1 MSGRCSPIRSTR
13 VGDGKRRSAARP
25 LAPARQE
32 KDRTMSLATLYG
44 ETQETYLALI
54 RTFPLR
60 PLRSEADLDEA
71 TTILDALVVKD
82 TLTAAEADYLAVLS
96 DLVEQYEAEAHPIHP
111 ASDAELLEHLL
122 DARGLTPPQVAQ
134 ETGLDTA
141 TLTAV
146 LAGTQPLTHA
156 QIDLLARSFQVSPSV
171 FAVRA

>member
-1 MSGRCSPIRSTR
+1 
-13 VGDGKRRSAARP
+13 VWL
-25 LAPARQE
+25 LAPEE

-96 DLVEQYEAEAHPIHP
+96 DLVEQYEAAAHPIPP
-111 ASDAELLEHLL
+111 ASDAVLLEHLL

-134 ETGLDTA
+134 GTGLDAA
-141 TLTAV
+141 TLAAV
-146 LAGTQPLTHA
+146 LAGTQPLTRA
-156 QIDLLARSFQVSPSV
+156 QMATLARYFQVSPSV
-171 FAVRA
+171 FAGHA